1 MKHLIEKFSKD
12 VDYVGIRV
20 QEKDAKS
27 ITCRD
32 GEVGGMESGVDNG
45 VMVEVMKN
53 GALTYAATSS
63 IDDESITKVF
73 ERAKYYAEKTSSNFV
88 HSFDSNFRSSDK
100 SKFKSGDYG
109 RFEQEEFLQVM
120 KVLSEKSKELKA
132 GDNIV
137 SSSAWGELV
146 NQRVQFYNSLGADI
160 DQEFNYYYFSAMATG
175 KKGDEIQTRT
185 SETPIYQNNLASFEE
200 TLQANT
206 KNILSDIDELLDAPN
221 CPSGKFDLMLYPDQ
235 LYLQIHESIG
245 HPLELDRILG
255 DERNYAGWSFL
266 SPEDFGTL
274 QYGSNL
280 LNITFDPTL
289 KTEAATYECD
299 DTGRRATKEFL
310 IQNGKLLRGIGGT
323 ESQKRSGLPG
333 IASQRSTSW
342 NRAPIDRMGNINMEP
357 GESTLDEMI
366 KSIDKGIIMKTNNS
380 WSIDDYRNKFQFGCQ
395 IGYYVENGEI
405 QHVVKNPNYKGISLP
420 FWRSLKMVGNSDTQ
434 KIQGSPFC
442 GKGEPNQVIRVG
454 HACPVSLFGQVDV
467 FGGGQ

>member
-27 ITCRD
+27 ISCRD
-32 GEVGGMESGVDNG
+32 GQVEGMESGNDNG
-45 VMVEVMKN
+45 VMVEVIKN
-53 GALTYAATSS
+53 GALTYAATST
-63 IDDESITKVF
+63 IDDESITKAF
-73 ERAKYYAEKTSSNFV
+73 EQAKYYADKTNSHFI
-88 HSFDSNFRSSDK
+88 HKFDPSFRSSER
-100 SKFKSGDYG
+100 STYKSGEHGKYG
-109 RFEQEEFLQVM
+109 QKEFLHAM
-120 KVLSEKSKELKA
+120 KCLVDKSKELKA
-132 GDNIV
+132 GENIV
-137 SSSAWGELV
+137 SSSAWSELV
-146 NQRVQFYNSLGADI
+146 NQKTSFYNSLGAEIEQD
-160 DQEFNYYYFSAMATG
+160 FNYYYFSSMATG

-185 SETPIYQNNLASFEE
+185 SETPIYQNGINHFEQV
-200 TLQANT
+200 LHNNT
-206 KNILSDIDELLDAPN
+206 ANILSEVNELLDAPN
-221 CPSGKFDLMLYPDQ
+221 CPVGKMDLMLYPDQ

-255 DERNYAGWSFL
+255 DERNYAGWSFV
-266 SPEDFGTL
+266 SPEDFGKL
-274 QYGSNL
+274 QYGSDL

-289 KTEAATYECD
+289 KTEAASFACD
-299 DTGRRATKEFL
+299 DAGIKATKEFL
-310 IQNGKLLRGIGGT
+310 IKDGKLVRGIGGI

-333 IASQRSTSW
+333 VATQRATSW

-357 GESTLDEMI
+357 GNSTLDEMI
-366 KSIDKGIIMKTNNS
+366 KSIVKGVIMKTNSS

-395 IGYYVENGEI
+395 IGYYVENGKI

-434 KIQGSPFC
+434 VIQGSPFC

-454 HACPVSLFGQVDV
+454 HACPVTLFGDVDV